1 MNAGCTDTGIVAA
14 ASHNF
19 SAATEAIPLR
29 QPLLLVRMH
38 ADGSC
43 DREVI
48 GSVAGCLKADWQ
60 DGDWQT
66 LCRMFRDPALQMVSF
81 TITEKAMPSGIWTA
95 RSCPWWR
102 RIWRGAIPARHTL
115 SIAVALLYQRFLA
128 VEAPLPWSAWTTAP
142 KTAKSSGTA
151 V

>member
-1 MNAGCTDTGIVAA
+1 
-14 ASHNF
+14 
-19 SAATEAIPLR
+19 
-29 QPLLLVRMH
+29 MH

-66 LCRMFRDPALQMVSF
+66 LTRMFRDPALQMVSF
-81 TITEKAMPSGIWTA
+81 TITEKGYALRDMDGTLLPVVAQDLAGGPD
-95 RSCPWWR
+95 RP
-102 RIWRGAIPARHTL
+102 RHTL
-115 SIAVALLYQRFLA
+115 SIAVSLLYQRFLA
-128 VEAPLPWSAWTTAP
+128 GGSPIATCLSMWTTSLGKSWTRWSAWTTAP